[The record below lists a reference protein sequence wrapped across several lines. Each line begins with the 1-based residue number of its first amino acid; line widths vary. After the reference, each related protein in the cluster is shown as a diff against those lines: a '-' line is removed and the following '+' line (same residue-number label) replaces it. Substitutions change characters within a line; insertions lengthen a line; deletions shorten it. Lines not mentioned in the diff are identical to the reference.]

1 MWMEIISLMIKLTS
15 LKCMC
20 ASNRIYQNIGYHW
33 IQKWQESE
41 GNQIAFHI
49 YSSSESCD
57 ETHSLNYDK
66 NLKYCLMKKHKNS
79 KEEINLR
86 DRGILDHQPT
96 EMKYL

>member
-1 MWMEIISLMIKLTS
+1 M
-15 LKCMC
+15 
-20 ASNRIYQNIGYHW
+20 
-33 IQKWQESE
+33 
-41 GNQIAFHI
+41 